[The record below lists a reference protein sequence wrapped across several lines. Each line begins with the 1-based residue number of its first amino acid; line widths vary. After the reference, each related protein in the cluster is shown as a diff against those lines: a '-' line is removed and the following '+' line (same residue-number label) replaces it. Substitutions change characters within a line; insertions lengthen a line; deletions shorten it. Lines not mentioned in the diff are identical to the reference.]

1 MITVAVHLEKED
13 GTLACKV
20 KREPDSLVTTDPKET
35 TCPFCRGKKR

>member
-13 GTLACKV
+13 GTLACRV
-20 KREPDSLVTTDPKET
+20 KREPDGLTTTERAAV